1 MELGFL
7 WLVFALDR
15 SRAANAAICDS
26 GANSNTTL
34 NIQSL
39 QFEGWDLLNNGI
51 TYLSNRIFKSIYN
64 TRQKSKSINSMNL

>member
-15 SRAANAAICDS
+15 SQAANAAICDS

-34 NIQSL
+34 NIQSV

-51 TYLSNRIFKSIYN
+51 TFYQIGFSNQST
-64 TRQKSKSINSMNL
+64 TRAKNQNPLTA